1 MKIIMCYIISV
12 IAIIIVGY
20 KLELVNKE
28 NKIDDL
34 TTYEMV
40 R

>member
-1 MKIIMCYIISV
+1 MKIIMCYV
-12 IAIIIVGY
+12 LFAILTIIVGY
-20 KLELVNKE
+20 KLELFNKE
-28 NKIDDL
+28 NKLDDL